1 MVQSHYGDESL
12 FVRYL
17 AQEAL
22 NPWNFLFREK
32 VLRSGIGKY
41 HTSVHEEDAV
51 RNLTGKAHFMGND
64 NHCSNPVSSTSSGNS

>member
-1 MVQSHYGDESL
+1 MVQSHYGDENL

-22 NPWNFLFREK
+22 NPWIFLFREEF
-32 VLRSGIGKY
+32 LRSGIGKY

-51 RNLTGKAHFMGND
+51 R
-64 NHCSNPVSSTSSGNS
+64 TS